1 MAACAEAESL
11 WRGPALADFVYDDFA
26 QSHIVRLDELR
37 VSLVEDRV
45 DAELTLGHHA
55 RLVGEIEALVNSN
68 PLRERLRGQLMVA
81 LYRGGRQADAL
92 RVFHDGRTMLAEELG
107 LEPGPALRQL
117 EVDILDHDPVLLGA
131 EVRVSTSGT
140 VRRLSNLRTELT
152 PLVGRQR
159 EVAELTELLVGH
171 RLVTVVGP
179 GGAGKTRL
187 AAETARLAGDRYAD
201 GVFMVE
207 LASIEDPDAI
217 ADGIVAA
224 LDLPD
229 SDMDALTRVRQHCER
244 KDMLLVFDNC
254 EHLVDAA
261 ARVAAEL
268 LGTCQDLRILATS
281 REALRVTGETVWPVP
296 PLAMADA
303 VELFIQRATSADPA
317 FPTDDAARSVIRDI
331 SHRLDGLP
339 LAIELA
345 AARTRAFSVVQIA
358 ERLDDRF
365 RLLTGGPRTA
375 MARQQTLRAV
385 VDWSYDLLFE
395 DERRVFE
402 RLCVF
407 PGGCAIGAAES
418 VCADDDVDR
427 ADVFELVSGLVD
439 KSLLL
444 VDRSGVEV
452 RYRMLQTL
460 SEYGRERLAERG
472 DADAVLARMAAY
484 IAELCGGS
492 RSASQGIDQRRW
504 FVAIDT
510 EQDNIRV
517 AFNWA
522 VSAANKEL
530 AVSIAADVA
539 LHRWA
544 ARVPREGHDWLDTAL
559 ALSGHVSPFTR
570 GRGLIWCAY
579 LGYLAGRRDHVDEQF
594 EAGIVLLREHA
605 DATYVG
611 YALSLNAQIVG
622 ESGRPQQA
630 AELNLASLEQLE
642 RAPDSQWSRALQTWL
657 RAAISIQQH
666 GDTAS
671 FERLLRA
678 ATIQFR
684 DAGDEF
690 MGAVCSDL
698 VAQFDE
704 LAGNLDAA
712 VAAVRTALDAAVGL
726 RMSRF
731 EVALTAR
738 LGRLAVYAGD
748 HAEAEL
754 LLQNA
759 LARADELSAPPV
771 RAQALNALAD
781 LRRRQR
787 RLDDA
792 EHAAHE
798 ALDLYRG
805 ASGRKFS
812 GSFSR
817 ATAAVDVPAGAA
829 ASLSVLGYI
838 ADERHDSPGAV
849 ERHRAAYEQANS
861 AAHPRATPL
870 ALEGLASAAANA
882 GHGSW
887 AAQLLGCA
895 DHMRSATTGNSLPER
910 RPRRR
915 SRPGHRNGPA
925 RTLQLRNDLRARPPH
940 LPRRPGQRTR
950 CRQLR
955 PGRPRRSRPRSCS
968 GDRRSDSTETQ
979 AVPATVDVRRALRHP
994 R

>member
-1 MAACAEAESL
+1 MTACAEAESL

-55 RLVGEIEALVNSN
+55 RLVGEIEALVTSN

-92 RVFHDGRTMLAEELG
+92 RVFHDGRAVLAEELG

-117 EVDILDHDPVLLGA
+117 EMDILDHDPGLLGA
-131 EVRVSTSGT
+131 DARASTPGT

-159 EVAELTELLVGH
+159 EVAELTDLLVGH

-187 AAETARLAGDRYAD
+187 ATETARLAGDRYAD

-207 LASIEDPDAI
+207 LAPIEHPDAI
-217 ADGIVAA
+217 ADGIVSA

-229 SDMDALTRVRQHCER
+229 SDMDALTRIRQHCER

-261 ARVAAEL
+261 ARVAADL
-268 LGTCQDLRILATS
+268 LATSPDLRILATS
-281 REALRVTGETVWPVP
+281 REALRVTGEAVWPVP
-296 PLAMADA
+296 PLTMPDA

-317 FPTDDAARSVIRDI
+317 FPTDDEARSVIRDI
-331 SHRLDGLP
+331 SERLDGLP

-375 MARQQTLRAV
+375 IARQQTLRAV

-407 PGGCAIGAAES
+407 PGGCVIGAAES

-427 ADVFELVSGLVD
+427 ADVFDLVSGLVD

-484 IAELCGGS
+484 FAEVCGGS
-492 RSASQGIDQRRW
+492 RRASQGIGQRRW

-522 VSAANKEL
+522 VNAANKEL
-530 AVSIAADVA
+530 TVAIAADVA

-544 ARVPREGHDWLDTAL
+544 ARVPREGHDWLATAL
-559 ALSGHVSPFTR
+559 ALSGDVSPITR

-579 LGYLAGRRDHVDEQF
+579 LGYLAGQRDHVAEQF
-594 EAGIVLLREHA
+594 EAGIALLREHA
-605 DATYVG
+605 DAASVG
-611 YALSLNAQIVG
+611 YALSLNAQIAG
-622 ESGRPQQA
+622 ESGRSQQA

-642 RAPDSQWSRALQTWL
+642 QAPDSQWSHALQTWL
-657 RAAISIQQH
+657 KAAICIQND
-666 GDTAS
+666 DTAS
-671 FERLLRA
+671 FEQLLRA
-678 ATIQFR
+678 AADQFR
-684 DAGDEF
+684 RAGDEF

-704 LAGNLDAA
+704 LGGNLDAA
-712 VAAVRTALDAAVGL
+712 VAAMRTALDAAVGL

-731 EVALTAR
+731 EVALTSR

-748 HAEAEL
+748 HAEAER
-754 LLQNA
+754 LLQHA

-792 EHAAHE
+792 EQAAHQ

-805 ASGRKFS
+805 ASERKFS

-838 ADERHDSPGAV
+838 ADERDDSRGAV
-849 ERHRAAYEQANS
+849 ECHHAAYEQASS
-861 AAHPRATPL
+861 ATHPRATPL
-870 ALEGLASAAANA
+870 ALEGLASAIA
-882 GHGSW
+882 GAGDGTW

-895 DHMRSATTGNSLPER
+895 DHQRAQRQATRFPSESLDADRARDIATSLLGPSSFATAYER
-910 RPRRR
+910 GRHISPDDLV
-915 SRPGHRNGPA
+915 NGP
-925 RTLQLRNDLRARPPH
+925 TSHN
-940 LPRRPGQRTR
+940 
-950 CRQLR
+950 
-955 PGRPRRSRPRSCS
+955 
-968 GDRRSDSTETQ
+968 
-979 AVPATVDVRRALRHP
+979 
-994 R
+994 